1 MEPIEAHESLSLIED
16 ASQASRQAVARS
28 GTGHFLSSGAL
39 SGWSATWATS
49 LLRDPPRDISG
60 SGWTPLGF

>member
-28 GTGHFLSSGAL
+28 GTGHFFIIWGIVWLVGY
-39 SGWSATWATS
+39 
-49 LLRDPPRDISG
+49 
-60 SGWTPLGF
+60 LGNQLIEGPASD